1 MLISVYKVA
10 DILVHLYTRI
20 QLQGIIDTR
29 METTTTDTLN
39 GRFRPQETLSIGAQ
53 LHRILRAAIIR
64 GELMPGQAI
73 SELEMSKRF
82 NVSRQPVREAFIKLG
97 EEHLIEILPQRG
109 TYVRRISVKE
119 VFDARHLREIIEV
132 SVVREATE
140 KRTPEFVETLRAIVA
155 EQRKIRHGDNLSYLR
170 FDDEFHRALAL
181 HAGREYLWRV
191 TEGAKAQMNRVRF
204 LTFDL
209 ATPTPQLTDEHTRIV
224 DAIEAGDAD
233 QAVRHME
240 RHLRTLLQSL
250 PLVAERYP
258 EHFTG
263 E

>member
-1 MLISVYKVA
+1 
-10 DILVHLYTRI
+10 
-20 QLQGIIDTR
+20 
-29 METTTTDTLN
+29 METNTTDALN
-39 GRFRPQETLSIGAQ
+39 GRFRPQESLSIGAQ

-73 SELEMSKRF
+73 SEIEMSKKF
-82 NVSRQPVREAFIKLG
+82 NVSRQPVREAFIKLN
-97 EEHLIEILPQRG
+97 EEDLIEILPQRG
-109 TYVRRISVKE
+109 TYVRKISVKE
-119 VFDARHLREIIEV
+119 VLGARHLREIIEV
-132 SVVREATE
+132 SVVREVVE
-140 KRTPEFVETLRAIVA
+140 KKTPELVETLRALID
-155 EQRKIRHGDNLSYLR
+155 EQKKTRHGDNLAYLR
-170 FDDEFHRALAL
+170 LDDEFHRTLAL

-191 TEGAKAQMNRVRF
+191 TEGIKAQMNRVRF

-209 ATPTPQLTDEHTRIV
+209 ATPTPQLTDEHTRLV